1 MKFQQ
6 RQLTRTTLLALRE
19 HGLYVSQHDGRGQ
32 ADLAVEIPYEELLP
46 LRLEYRKAVP
56 ARGLRWLAVGVLWLA
71 GNVARVQYDVG
82 YQGGRPLPENFWM
95 LALVLGAALGA
106 GLLYAWHNWWHQ
118 AIVHTAHLHVV
129 LANHPRDRRLL
140 QRFVQQAQS
149 HTKSYLRREYAPIN
163 PLGIIEPQLRR
174 LAWLHELDVLSTA
187 EAQALATRLT
197 GRLPGR
203 GLRSMGQKLEAPY
216 VN

>member
-1 MKFQQ
+1 MNFQQ

-32 ADLAVEIPYEELLP
+32 VDIAVEIPYEELLP
-46 LRLEYRKAVP
+46 LRLEYRTAVP
-56 ARGLRWLAVGVLWLA
+56 PQLWPVGLLGILLWGGWLAQPWLA
-71 GNVARVQYDVG
+71 EQPTQDVSG
-82 YQGGRPLPENFWM
+82 AWFHIVEVGLSIG
-95 LALVLGAALGA
+95 ALLY
-106 GLLYAWHNWWHQ
+106 YAWHNWWHQ
-118 AIVHTAHLHVV
+118 AIVHTAHLRVV
-129 LANHPRDRRLL
+129 LANTPRDRQALKD
-140 QRFVQQAQS
+140 FVQLART

>member
-6 RQLTRTTLLALRE
+6 RQLTRTTFLALRE

-32 ADLAVEIPYEELLP
+32 ADMAVEIPYEELLP

-56 ARGLRWLAVGVLWLA
+56 ARGLRWLAVGALWVA
-71 GNVARVQYDVG
+71 GNAVQQQFFG
-82 YQGGRPLPENFWM
+82 TRPLAEEFWTF
-95 LALVLGAALGA
+95 ALVMGAALGA
-106 GLLYAWHNWWHQ
+106 SLLYAWHNWWHQ

-140 QRFVQQAQS
+140 QRFVQQAES

>member
-32 ADLAVEIPYEELLP
+32 ADIAVEIPYEELLP

-56 ARGLRWLAVGVLWLA
+56 AKGLRWLTVGVLWVM
-71 GNVARVQYDVG
+71 GNAVQQQFFGARPVS
-82 YQGGRPLPENFWM
+82 EEFWTFAFIASA
-95 LALVLGAALGA
+95 ALVA

-129 LANHPRDRRLL
+129 LANHPRDRRTLKH
-140 QRFVQQAQS
+140 FVQQAED
-149 HTKSYLRREYAPIN
+149 HTKGYLRREYAPIN

-203 GLRSMGQKLEAPY
+203 GLRSMGQKLESPY

>member
-32 ADLAVEIPYEELLP
+32 ADIAVEIPYEELLP
-46 LRLEYRKAVP
+46 LRLEYRQALPK
-56 ARGLRWLAVGVLWLA
+56 RGLRWLAVLGLWVA
-71 GNVARVQYDVG
+71 GNAVQQQFFG
-82 YQGGRPLPENFWM
+82 TRPLAESFWTF
-95 LALVLGAALGA
+95 AFVVSAALGA

-129 LANHPRDRRLL
+129 LANHPRDRRTLR
-140 QRFVQQAQS
+140 QFVQQAES

-174 LAWLHELDVLSTA
+174 LAWLHELDVLTTA

>member
-6 RQLTRTTLLALRE
+6 SQLTRTTLLALRE

-32 ADLAVEIPYEELLP
+32 ADIAVEIPYEELLP

-56 ARGLRWLAVGVLWLA
+56 ARGLRWLAVGTLWIA
-71 GNVARVQYDVG
+71 GNAVQQQVFG
-82 YQGGRPLPENFWM
+82 TRPLAEDFWTF
-95 LALVLGAALGA
+95 ALVAGAALVA

-129 LANHPRDRRLL
+129 LANHPRDRRVL
-140 QRFVQQAQS
+140 QKFVQQATT
-149 HTKSYLRREYAPIN
+149 HTKGYLRREYALIN

-187 EAQALATRLT
+187 EAQALTTRLT